1 MFTSLKG
8 SYSSFEEGG
17 CNHEGTPTPRRLTLF
32 PLRYHHEGDSQP
44 LPIDL
49 KGGHQTLTKSTGVI
63 TMVDSSPKNS
73 YPPRSL
79 QPPRVTRSMGK
90 GSMLSQITIC
100 FGRKMGKGRI
110 YHRVKDPTRT
120 LTNLSGMLDLV

>member
-44 LPIDL
+44 LSVDL
-49 KGGHQTLTKSTGVI
+49 KGGHQTLTNSTGVI
-63 TMVDSSPKNS
+63 TRVDSSPKNS

-79 QPPRVTRSMGK
+79 QPPRVTRSMGHDQDLLK
-90 GSMLSQITIC
+90 TRLALVERWGTGGSIT
-100 FGRKMGKGRI
+100 R
-110 YHRVKDPTRT
+110 
-120 LTNLSGMLDLV
+120 